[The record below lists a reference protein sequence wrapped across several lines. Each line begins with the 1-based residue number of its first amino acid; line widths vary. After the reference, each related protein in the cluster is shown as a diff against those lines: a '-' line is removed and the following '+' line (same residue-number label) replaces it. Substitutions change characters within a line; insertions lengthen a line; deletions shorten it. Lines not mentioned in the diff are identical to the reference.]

1 MTLHKHGGS
10 KRRKSVRKKIP
21 KHLRKK
27 VSAKISKLRH
37 EGKPQ
42 DRAIAQ
48 GINQTLH
55 ESRRKR

>member
-1 MTLHKHGGS
+1 MTLHKHKTTK
-10 KRRKSVRKKIP
+10 KRRIP

-42 DRAIAQ
+42 AQAIAQ

>member
-1 MTLHKHGGS
+1 MPGHTPKERTK
-10 KRRKSVRKKIP
+10 KRVKRKSVP
-21 KHLRKK
+21 KRLRKK

>member
-1 MTLHKHGGS
+1 MTLHSHGGT
-10 KRRKSVRKKIP
+10 KRRKNVRKKVP

-42 DRAIAQ
+42 DQAIAQ
-48 GINQTLH
+48 GINQTLS
-55 ESRRKR
+55 ESKKGK